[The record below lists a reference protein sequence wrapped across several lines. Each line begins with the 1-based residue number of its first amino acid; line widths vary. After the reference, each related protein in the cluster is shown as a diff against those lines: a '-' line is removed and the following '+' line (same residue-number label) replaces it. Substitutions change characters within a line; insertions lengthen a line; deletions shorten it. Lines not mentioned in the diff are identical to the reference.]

1 MRKVRE
7 NIIRDWS
14 FVNNND
20 LDMKGRIWVAW
31 NQNEVDMNVIS
42 MNEEMIHCKVFQKR
56 PIPYCF
62 ISFIYD
68 LNLPSNRRML

>member
-1 MRKVRE
+1 MCNFVALNKLAVVDIYETKVRDHCMRKVRE

-20 LDMKGRIWVAW
+20 LDMKGGIWVAW

-42 MNEEMIHCKVFQKR
+42 RN
-56 PIPYCF
+56 
-62 ISFIYD
+62 
-68 LNLPSNRRML
+68 